1 MINIDII
8 KDIPTINWTNTI
20 LYLDVT
26 SCSPRRY
33 TRRMITVIW
42 DATWRYAIIRAEF
55 EDAFLIL
62 KTILVVVLR
71 K

>member
-8 KDIPTINWTNTI
+8 KDNPTVNWTNTI

-26 SCSPRRY
+26 NCSPRRY
-33 TRRMITVIW
+33 TRRMITVSW
-42 DATWRYAIIRAEF
+42 DTMWRYEIIRADF